1 MDATNWT
8 RLALLA
14 FAAAASIMLVLRNSD
29 DASEQAP
36 TARLD
41 IGYYMTDAELI
52 VTGEDGQ
59 TRYRVRTNKA
69 VQNPDTESK
78 SLDQVFVEYDPLSE
92 VPWEL
97 RADSGHIPPERN
109 TIELQGDVVA
119 QTRDDE
125 DAPITIRTDFLE
137 LDTDTYIAR
146 TDNKVAIDYTQNRV
160 FATGMRAFLKEDR
173 LQLLTDVNGQFDPQ
187 SVELE

>member
-29 DASEQAP
+29 DPSEKAP

-41 IGYYMTDAELI
+41 IGYYMTEAELI

-69 VQNPDTESK
+69 VQNPDT
-78 SLDQVFVEYDPLSE
+78 
-92 VPWEL
+92 
-97 RADSGHIPPERN
+97 
-109 TIELQGDVVA
+109 
-119 QTRDDE
+119 
-125 DAPITIRTDFLE
+125 
-137 LDTDTYIAR
+137 AR
-146 TDNKVAIDYTQNRV
+146 RSP
-160 FATGMRAFLKEDR
+160 DR
-173 LQLLTDVNGQFDPQ
+173 LV
-187 SVELE
+187 LEKKKVGVSSPPL

>member
-1 MDATNWT
+1 MDLQNWT
-8 RLALLA
+8 RLLLLT
-14 FAAAASIMLVLRNSD
+14 FAAAASIMLVLRNSNEP
-29 DASEQAP
+29 SEKP
-36 TARLD
+36 STARLG

-59 TRYRVRTNKA
+59 TRYRVRTENA
-69 VQNPDTESK
+69 TQNPDAGSI
-78 SLDQVFVEYDPLSE
+78 SLDKVFVEYDPLSA

-97 RADSGHIPPERN
+97 RADSGHIPPDRN
-109 TIELQGDVVA
+109 TIELRGNVIA

-137 LDTDTYIAR
+137 LDTETYIAH
-146 TDNKVAIDYTQNRV
+146 TEHKVAIDYSLNRV

-173 LQLLTDVNGQFDPQ
+173 LQLLADVNGKFEPQ
-187 SVELE
+187 SVDFE